1 MMLIT
6 LIIKKIFTRVG
17 LLEVLLKF
25 SELYW
30 KRKYRRF
37 IIKKKMEPIDTVRTH
52 LTGKERYRLYRLSK
66 QKSGI
71 FVEIGSYLG
80 VSACFIAR
88 AISEKND
95 GSKLYC
101 IDTWKNDAMSEGK
114 KDTYDAFLRNTKEYR
129 DFIVPIR
136 GKSEAVIGD
145 VEKKIKAIDFLFID
159 SDHSYEGCKK
169 DWELYSPFLGKG
181 SYVIFH
187 DIGWAEGVRQ
197 VVKEEVS
204 KKVKEKGRLPNMWW
218 GLKK

>member
-1 MMLIT
+1 MLT
-6 LIIKKIFTRVG
+6 IKKIFNRAG
-17 LLEVLLKF
+17 LLKVRSKI

-30 KRKYRRF
+30 QRKYRRF
-37 IIKKKMEPIDTVRTH
+37 IIKKKMQHIDTICTH
-52 LTGKERYRLYRLSK
+52 LTEKEKYTLYRLSK

-80 VSACFIAR
+80 ASACFIAR
-88 AISEKND
+88 AIAEKND

-114 KDTYDAFLRNTKEYR
+114 KDTYDAFLRNTKKYH
-129 DFIVPIR
+129 DIIVPIR
-136 GKSEAVIGD
+136 GKSEAVTAD
-145 VEKKIKAIDFLFID
+145 VEKKTKAIDFLFID
-159 SDHSYEGCKK
+159 SDHSYEGCKR
-169 DWELYSPFLGKG
+169 DWELYSPFLAKG

-187 DIGWAEGVRQ
+187 DFEWAEGVRQ

-218 GLKK
+218 GLKIKD